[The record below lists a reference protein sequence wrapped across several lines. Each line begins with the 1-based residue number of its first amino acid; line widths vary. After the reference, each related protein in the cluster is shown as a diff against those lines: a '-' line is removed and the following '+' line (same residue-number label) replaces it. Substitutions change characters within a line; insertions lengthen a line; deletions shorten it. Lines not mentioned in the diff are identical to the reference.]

1 MTDSRILL
9 GVIGRAHGVSGRVR
23 VTSHTADPAN
33 LTAYGPLSDANG
45 RQFLLHWRS
54 DGVAEIAEIVDGT
67 PVKIGSRSAAE
78 RLTNVQL
85 FIDRSRLPPPDED
98 EFYLADLI
106 GLTAVDERGQPIG
119 TVTVVHDY
127 GAGTSLEI
135 AKGEVAKGE
144 IAKEN
149 DRRASALIVP
159 FTQACVPVIDLVG
172 RRVTVVP
179 PAEVAVIAEE
189 AAA

>member
-1 MTDSRILL
+1 VTDSRILL

-23 VTSHTADPAN
+23 VTSHTADPAS

-45 RQFLLHWRS
+45 RQFLLRWRS
-54 DGVAEIAEIVDGT
+54 EGVAEVAEIVDGT
-67 PVKIGSRSAAE
+67 PVKIGNRSAAE

-106 GLTAVDERGQPIG
+106 GLTAVDVAGEPIG

-135 AKGEVAKGE
+135 AKGETTG
-144 IAKEN
+144 
-149 DRRASALIVP
+149 ASALIVP
-159 FTQACVPVIDLVG
+159 FTQACVPVIDLAG

-179 PAEVAVIAEE
+179 PEEVAVIAED